1 MQTFVPYPD
10 SELSAS
16 LLDDRRLNKQRVETF
31 QILRAITDDTYGWQ
45 NHPAVQMWRGHV
57 GALRV
62 YGLAMC
68 DVWSARGGNDNA
80 DLRGRI
86 AAFDSADVSSPAW
99 WGDDRVH
106 ASHRGNLIRKDADW
120 YGRFW
125 DDEPCPYFWP
135 LQHSDYDTCYGLI
148 RP

>member
-16 LLDDRRLNKQRVETF
+16 LLDNRRLNKQRVETF

-45 NHPAVQMWRGHV
+45 NHPAVQMWRGHTA
-57 GALRV
+57 ALRV

-68 DVWSARGGNDNA
+68 DLWSIRGGNDKA

-86 AAFDSADVSSPAW
+86 AAFDSVDESFPAW

-106 ASHRGNLIRKDADW
+106 ASHRANLLMKDADW
-120 YGRFW
+120 YRRFW
-125 DDEPCPYFWP
+125 DDKPRPYFWP
-135 LQHSDYDTCYGLI
+135 LKHSDYALVA
-148 RP
+148 R

>member
-45 NHPAVQMWRGHV
+45 RHPAVEMWRGHV

-86 AAFDSADVSSPAW
+86 AAFDSADESSPAW

-106 ASHRGNLIRKDADW
+106 ASHRGNLIRKDAGW

-135 LQHSDYDTCYGLI
+135 LQHSDYAPI
-148 RP
+148 AR